1 MFAWYSRL
9 LAGLHHTDGL
19 PLLLLRLYLTP
30 VLLQAGWNKYLNFE
44 DTVAWFGDMDF
55 GLGLPLPALLAAL
68 AIGAEIGGS
77 LLLLFGL
84 FTRLAALSLAVT
96 MLVAMVTVH
105 AKNGWLAISDAS
117 SWLADGT
124 LLHSERILAA
134 PEKLERTRA
143 ILQEHGNYDWL
154 TESGNLVVLNNGI
167 EFAATYFV
175 MLLCLV
181 WFGGGR
187 YLSLDYYLRNYL
199 NKYCSQKS
207 RQ

>member
-1 MFAWYSRL
+1 MFTWYSRL
-9 LAGLHHTDGL
+9 LAGLQYTEGL

-30 VLLQAGWNKYLNFE
+30 VLLQAGWNKYLHFD

-55 GLGLPLPALLAAL
+55 GLGLPLPSLLAVL
-68 AIGAEIGGS
+68 AIAAEIGGS
-77 LLLLFGL
+77 LLLFFGL
-84 FTRLAALSLAVT
+84 LTRLAAFSLAIT
-96 MLVAMVTVH
+96 MLVAILTVH
-105 AKNGWLAISDAS
+105 AQNGWLAIADAS

-124 LLHSERILAA
+124 ILHSERILAA
-134 PEKLERTRA
+134 PEKLERARA

-181 WFGGGR
+181 WFGGGK
-187 YLSLDYYLRNYL
+187 YLSLDYFLDQYLRQNGW
-199 NKYCSQKS
+199 S
-207 RQ
+207 

>member
-1 MFAWYSRL
+1 MFVWNSRL
-9 LAGLHHTDGL
+9 LAGLRISEGL

-30 VLLQAGWNKYLNFE
+30 VLLQAGWNKYLHFA
-44 DTVAWFGDMDF
+44 DTVAWFGNTEW
-55 GLGLPLPALLAAL
+55 GLGLPFPTLLAAL
-68 AIGAEIGGS
+68 AIAAEIGGS

-84 FTRLAALSLAVT
+84 LTRLAAFSLAIT

-105 AKNGWLAISDAS
+105 AKNGWLAIADAS

-124 LLHSERILAA
+124 ILHSERILAA
-134 PEKLERTRA
+134 PEKLQRA
-143 ILQEHGNYDWL
+143 RDLLQEHGNYDWL

-167 EFAATYFV
+167 EFAATYFI

-187 YLSLDYYLRNYL
+187 YLSLDYYLDRYL
-199 NKYCSQKS
+199 QRKS
-207 RQ
+207 RR

>member
-1 MFAWYSRL
+1 MIVWYSRL
-9 LAGLHHTDGL
+9 LAGLHHTEGL

-30 VLLQAGWNKYLNFE
+30 VLLQAGWNKYLHFE

-84 FTRLAALSLAVT
+84 LTRLAALSLAVT
-96 MLVAMVTVH
+96 MLVAMLTVH
-105 AKNGWLAISDAS
+105 ASNGWLAISDAS

-124 LLHSERILAA
+124 LFRSERVLAA
-134 PEKLERTRA
+134 PEKLQRA
-143 ILQEHGNYDWL
+143 RDLLQEHGNYDWL

-175 MLLCLV
+175 MLLCLL

-187 YLSLDYYLRNYL
+187 YLSVDYYLGRQL
-199 NKYCSQKS
+199 QPKS
-207 RQ
+207 RS

>member
-1 MFAWYSRL
+1 MIVWYSRL
-9 LAGLHHTDGL
+9 LAGLHHTEGL

-30 VLLQAGWNKYLNFE
+30 VLLQAGWNKYLHFE

-96 MLVAMVTVH
+96 MLVAMLTVH
-105 AKNGWLAISDAS
+105 ASNGWLAISDAS

-124 LLHSERILAA
+124 LFHSERVLAA
-134 PEKLERTRA
+134 PEKLQRA
-143 ILQEHGNYDWL
+143 RDLLQEHGNYDWL

-175 MLLCLV
+175 MLLCLL

-187 YLSLDYYLRNYL
+187 YLSVDYYLGRQL
-199 NKYCSQKS
+199 QPKS
-207 RQ
+207 RS

>member
-1 MFAWYSRL
+1 MFVWNSRL
-9 LAGLHHTDGL
+9 LAGLRVSEGL

-30 VLLQAGWNKYLNFE
+30 VLLQAGWNKYLHFA
-44 DTVAWFGDMDF
+44 DTVAWFGNTEW
-55 GLGLPLPALLAAL
+55 GLGLPFPTLLAAL
-68 AIGAEIGGS
+68 AIAAEIGGS

-84 FTRLAALSLAVT
+84 LTRLAAFSLAIT

-105 AKNGWLAISDAS
+105 SKNGWLAIADAS

-124 LLHSERILAA
+124 ILHSERILAA
-134 PEKLERTRA
+134 PEKLQRA
-143 ILQEHGNYDWL
+143 RDLLQEHGNYDWL

-167 EFAATYFV
+167 EFAATYFI

-187 YLSLDYYLRNYL
+187 YLSLDYYLERYL
-199 NKYCSQKS
+199 QRKS
-207 RQ
+207 RR

>member
-1 MFAWYSRL
+1 MFVWYTRL
-9 LAGLHHTDGL
+9 LAGLQFTEGL

-30 VLLQAGWNKYLNFE
+30 VLLQAGWNKYLHFE
-44 DTVAWFGDMDF
+44 DTIAWFGNMDY
-55 GLGLPLPALLAAL
+55 GLGLPFPALLAAL

-77 LLLLFGL
+77 LLLLVGL
-84 FTRLAALSLAVT
+84 LTRLAALSLAVT

-124 LLHSERILAA
+124 LLHSERVLAA
-134 PEKLERTRA
+134 PEKLERARA

-175 MLLCLV
+175 MLLCLL

-187 YLSLDYYLRNYL
+187 YLSLDYYLGL
-199 NKYCSQKS
+199 LLQSKS
-207 RQ
+207 RR

>member
-9 LAGLHHTDGL
+9 LAGFRDTEGV

-30 VLLQAGWNKYLNFE
+30 VLLQAGWNKYQHFA
-44 DTVAWFGDMDF
+44 DTVAWFGNTEW
-55 GLGLPLPALLAAL
+55 GLGLPFPALLAAL

-77 LLLLFGL
+77 LLLLLGL
-84 FTRLAALSLAVT
+84 LTRLAAFSLAIT
-96 MLVAMVTVH
+96 MLVAMLTVH
-105 AKNGWLAISDAS
+105 AKHGWLAIADAS

-134 PEKLERTRA
+134 AEKLERARA

-154 TESGNLVVLNNGI
+154 TASGNLVVLNNGI

-175 MLLCLV
+175 MLLCLL

-187 YLSLDYYLRNYL
+187 YLSLDYYLQRDKVKVL
-199 NKYCSQKS
+199 T
-207 RQ
+207 

>member
-9 LAGLHHTDGL
+9 LAGLRVSEGL

-30 VLLQAGWNKYLNFE
+30 VLLQAGWNKYLHFA
-44 DTVAWFGDMDF
+44 DTVAWFGNTEW
-55 GLGLPLPALLAAL
+55 GLGLPFPTLLAAL
-68 AIGAEIGGS
+68 AIAAEIGGS

-84 FTRLAALSLAVT
+84 LTRLAAFSLAIT

-105 AKNGWLAISDAS
+105 AKNGWLAIADAS

-124 LLHSERILAA
+124 ILHSERILAA
-134 PEKLERTRA
+134 PEKLERARA
-143 ILQEHGNYDWL
+143 ILQQHGNYDWL
-154 TESGNLVVLNNGI
+154 SESGNLVVLNNGI

-175 MLLCLV
+175 MLLCLL

-187 YLSLDYYLRNYL
+187 YLSLDYYLRRGNL
-199 NKYCSQKS
+199 S
-207 RQ
+207 

>member
-1 MFAWYSRL
+1 MIVWYSRL
-9 LAGLHHTDGL
+9 LAGLRHTEGL

-30 VLLQAGWNKYLNFE
+30 VLLQAGWNKYLHFE

-84 FTRLAALSLAVT
+84 LTRLAALSLAVT
-96 MLVAMVTVH
+96 MLVAMLTVH
-105 AKNGWLAISDAS
+105 ANNGWLAISDAS

-124 LLHSERILAA
+124 LFHSERVLAA
-134 PEKLERTRA
+134 PEKLQRA
-143 ILQEHGNYDWL
+143 RDLLQEHGNYDWL

-175 MLLCLV
+175 MLLCLL

-187 YLSLDYYLRNYL
+187 YLSVDYYLGRQL
-199 NKYCSQKS
+199 QPKS
-207 RQ
+207 RS

>member
-1 MFAWYSRL
+1 MFAWYCRL
-9 LAGLHHTDGL
+9 LAGLRYTEGL

-30 VLLQAGWNKYLNFE
+30 VLLQAGWNKYLHFA
-44 DTVAWFGDMDF
+44 DTVSWFGNTEW
-55 GLGLPLPALLAAL
+55 GLGLPFPTLLAAL

-84 FTRLAALSLAVT
+84 FTRVAALSLAVT
-96 MLVAMVTVH
+96 MLVAMLTVH
-105 AKNGWLAISDAS
+105 AKNGWLAIADAS

-124 LLHSERILAA
+124 ILHSERILAA
-134 PEKLERTRA
+134 PEKLQRA
-143 ILQEHGNYDWL
+143 RDLLKEHGNYDWL

-187 YLSLDYYLRNYL
+187 YLSLDDYLR
-199 NKYCSQKS
+199 KYWPEKS
-207 RQ
+207 RP

>member
-1 MFAWYSRL
+1 MFVWNSRL
-9 LAGLHHTDGL
+9 LAGLRVSEGL

-30 VLLQAGWNKYLNFE
+30 VLLQAGWNKYLHFA
-44 DTVAWFGDMDF
+44 DTVAWFGNTEW
-55 GLGLPLPALLAAL
+55 GLGLPFPTLLAAL
-68 AIGAEIGGS
+68 AIAAEIGGS

-84 FTRLAALSLAVT
+84 LTRLAAFSLAIT

-105 AKNGWLAISDAS
+105 AKNGWLAIADAS

-124 LLHSERILAA
+124 ILHSERILAG
-134 PEKLERTRA
+134 PEKLQRA
-143 ILQEHGNYDWL
+143 RDLLQEHGNYDWL

-167 EFAATYFV
+167 EFAATYFI

-187 YLSLDYYLRNYL
+187 YLSLDYYLDRYL
-199 NKYCSQKS
+199 QRKS
-207 RQ
+207 RR

>member
-9 LAGLHHTDGL
+9 LAGLRMSEGL

-30 VLLQAGWNKYLNFE
+30 VLLQAGWNKYLHFA
-44 DTVAWFGDMDF
+44 DTVAWFGNTEW
-55 GLGLPLPALLAAL
+55 GLGLPFPTLLAAL
-68 AIGAEIGGS
+68 AIAAEIGGS

-84 FTRLAALSLAVT
+84 LTRLAAFSLAIT

-105 AKNGWLAISDAS
+105 AKNGWLAIADAS

-124 LLHSERILAA
+124 ILHSERILAA
-134 PEKLERTRA
+134 PEKLQRA
-143 ILQEHGNYDWL
+143 RDLLQEHGNYDWL

-167 EFAATYFV
+167 EFAATYFI

-187 YLSLDYYLRNYL
+187 YLSLDYYLDRYL
-199 NKYCSQKS
+199 QRKS
-207 RQ
+207 RR

>member
-9 LAGLHHTDGL
+9 LAGFRYTEGL

-30 VLLQAGWNKYLNFE
+30 VLLQAGWNKYQHFA
-44 DTVAWFGDMDF
+44 DTVTWFGDTEW
-55 GLGLPLPALLAAL
+55 GLGLPFPTLLSAL
-68 AIGAEIGGS
+68 AVGAEIGGS
-77 LLLLFGL
+77 LLLLLGL
-84 FTRLAALSLAVT
+84 LTRLAAFSLAIT
-96 MLVAMVTVH
+96 MLVAMLTVH
-105 AKNGWLAISDAS
+105 AKHGWLAIADAS

-134 PEKLERTRA
+134 AEKLESARA

-154 TESGNLVVLNNGI
+154 TASGNLVVLNNGI

-175 MLLCLV
+175 MLLCLL

-187 YLSLDYYLRNYL
+187 YLSLDYYLQRD
-199 NKYCSQKS
+199 KVKAS
-207 RQ
+207 

>member
-1 MFAWYSRL
+1 MYVWYSRL
-9 LAGLHHTDGL
+9 LAGLRISEGL

-30 VLLQAGWNKYLNFE
+30 VLLQAGWNKYLHFA
-44 DTVAWFGDMDF
+44 DTVAWFGNTEW
-55 GLGLPLPALLAAL
+55 GLGLPFPTLLAAL
-68 AIGAEIGGS
+68 AIAAEIGGS

-84 FTRLAALSLAVT
+84 LTRLAAFSLAIT

-105 AKNGWLAISDAS
+105 AKNGWLAIADAS

-124 LLHSERILAA
+124 ILHSERILAA
-134 PEKLERTRA
+134 PEKLQRA
-143 ILQEHGNYDWL
+143 RDLLQEHGNYDWL

-175 MLLCLV
+175 MLLCLL

-187 YLSLDYYLRNYL
+187 YLSLDYYLDRSL
-199 NKYCSQKS
+199 QRKS
-207 RQ
+207 RR

>member
-1 MFAWYSRL
+1 MMFNLYARIVT
-9 LAGLHHTDGL
+9 GLRYTEGL

-30 VLLQAGWNKYLNFE
+30 VLLQAGWNKYLNFA
-44 DTVAWFGDMDF
+44 DTVAWFGDMEY
-55 GLGLPLPALLAAL
+55 GLGLPFPTLLAAL
-68 AIGAEIGGS
+68 AIAAEIGGS

-84 FTRLAALSLAVT
+84 FTRLAAFSLAIT

-105 AKNGWLAISDAS
+105 AKNGWLAIADAS

-124 LLHSERILAA
+124 LWHSERILAA
-134 PEKLERTRA
+134 PEKLQRA
-143 ILQEHGNYDWL
+143 RDLLQQHGNYDWL

-167 EFAATYFV
+167 EFAATYFI
-175 MLLCLV
+175 MLLCLL

-187 YLSLDYYLRNYL
+187 YMSVDFYLARVL
-199 NKYCSQKS
+199 ENKN